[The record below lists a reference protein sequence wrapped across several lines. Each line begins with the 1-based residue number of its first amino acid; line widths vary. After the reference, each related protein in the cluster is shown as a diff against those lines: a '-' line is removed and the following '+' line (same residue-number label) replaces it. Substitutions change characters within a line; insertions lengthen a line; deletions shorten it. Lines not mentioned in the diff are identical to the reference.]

1 MPWAGSSIELDGERF
16 QVAGRN
22 GSGGEDLGIGSQ
34 GL

>member
-1 MPWAGSSIELDGERF
+1 MPWAGSSTEMDGEMF